1 MTSKRNVTTRIV
13 AIGDVGLVDDMVHLG
28 DEAMFEQLV
37 TMLRRR
43 GIDDI
48 VGISSNPSETAARY
62 GISAVDRIGF
72 AFTGADVR
80 ARMIDRKAR
89 VLRAADGDLAALG
102 ADDTAWGAIDAIR
115 SSDAVA
121 IAGGGNI
128 ASNWPLHIF
137 ERAAIGELA
146 ALFEKPLVITGQTIG
161 PELTAADSPLVTTL
175 LSSARLVGLREGA
188 SLALVTKLGVPAALL
203 THTVD
208 DASFLGSGT
217 SPADDPAT
225 CVVSLSMHLGGAPR
239 DAFVE
244 RMAELLDGIVAMT
257 ALEIVFLAHFGS
269 IHPGVSRGDSVLHD
283 EVAAAM
289 TSSRVRTVT
298 PTTAIDAA
306 VLARGAALIVT
317 SRYHPAVFAVAS
329 GVPTIGIPVD
339 DYTTIKLTGALG
351 NFGQSAILPV
361 DDLLSGRGPRLVDAT
376 WNARGDIH
384 SAGLKIAE
392 DKKLGSEDWWDAVA
406 AALRGGRFELT
417 VTLLS

>member
-1 MTSKRNVTTRIV
+1 LTSTRNVTARIV

-43 GIDDI
+43 GIDDF
-48 VGISSNPSETAARY
+48 VGISSNPSETATRY

-72 AFTGADVR
+72 AFSGPDAR
-80 ARMIDRKAR
+80 ARMIDRRAR
-89 VLRAADGDLAALG
+89 VLRAAGGDPGALAVA
-102 ADDTAWGAIDAIR
+102 DTAWGVIDAIR

-137 ERAAIGELA
+137 ERATIGELA
-146 ALFEKPLVITGQTIG
+146 ALFGKPLVITGQTIG
-161 PELTAADSPLVTTL
+161 PELTAADAPLVTAL
-175 LSSARLVGLREGA
+175 LSSARLVGLRERA
-188 SLALVTKLGVPAALL
+188 SLALVTKLGAPATLL

-208 DASFLGSGT
+208 DASFLGM
-217 SPADDPAT
+217 PDAAVDDPTT

-244 RMAELLDGIVAMT
+244 RMAELLDGIVATT

-289 TSSRVRTVT
+289 MSSRLRTVT
-298 PTTAIDAA
+298 PTTAFDAA
-306 VLARGAALIVT
+306 ALARGAALVVT
-317 SRYHPAVFAVAS
+317 SRYHPAVFAVAG

-339 DYTTIKLTGALG
+339 EYTTIKLTGALG

-361 DDLLSGRGPRLVDAT
+361 DELISGLGARLVAAT

-384 SAGLKIAE
+384 STGVRLAE
-392 DKKLGSEDWWDAVA
+392 EKRLDSEDWWDAVA
-406 AALRGGRFELT
+406 AALRGA
-417 VTLLS
+417 

>member
-1 MTSKRNVTTRIV
+1 MRIV

-37 TMLRRR
+37 TMLRLR

-48 VGISSNPSETAARY
+48 VGISANPSETASRY

-72 AFTGADVR
+72 AFTGADAR
-80 ARMIDRKAR
+80 ARMTDRKAR
-89 VLRAADGDLAALG
+89 VLRAAGGDPGALAA
-102 ADDTAWGAIDAIR
+102 ADPAWGVIEAIR

-146 ALFEKPLVITGQTIG
+146 ALLEKPLVVSGQTIG
-161 PELTAADSPLVTTL
+161 PELTAADAPLVTAL

-188 SLALVTKLGVPAALL
+188 SLALVTRLGVPAALL

-208 DASFLGSGT
+208 DASFLGEPT
-217 SPADDPAT
+217 AAADQSTT

-239 DAFVE
+239 DAFID
-244 RMAELLDGIVAMT
+244 RMAQLLDGIVAT
-257 ALEIVFLAHFGS
+257 TGLEIVFLAHFGS

-283 EVAAAM
+283 AVAAAM

-298 PTTAIDAA
+298 PTTAGDAA
-306 VLARGAALIVT
+306 MLARGASLVVT
-317 SRYHPAVFAVAS
+317 SRYHPAVFAVAG

-351 NFGQSAILPV
+351 NFGQIAILPV
-361 DDLLSGRGPRLVDAT
+361 DEMLSGLGEGVVEAT

-384 SAGLKIAE
+384 STGARRAE
-392 DKKLGSEDWWDAVA
+392 ERRLDSEAWWDSVA
-406 AALRGGRFELT
+406 AALRGE
-417 VTLLS
+417 